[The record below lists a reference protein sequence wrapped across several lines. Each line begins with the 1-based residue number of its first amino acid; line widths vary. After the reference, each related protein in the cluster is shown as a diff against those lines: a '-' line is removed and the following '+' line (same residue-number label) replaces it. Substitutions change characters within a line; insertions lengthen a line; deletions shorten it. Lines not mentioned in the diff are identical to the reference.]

1 MAVTRVHVEVVDRS
15 AAQRWRVSHQS
26 GTGLSV
32 LSPRWSVAAGPRS
45 RDTGSTVKQ
54 TAVNVSFTEGVGAMK
69 TTSRRYKN
77 VKGDANENCINDL
90 NCCDSIEFLQMFLFN
105 PLKRTI
111 DS

>member
-1 MAVTRVHVEVVDRS
+1 M
-15 AAQRWRVSHQS
+15 
-26 GTGLSV
+26 

-77 VKGDANENCINDL
+77 VKGDANENCVSFSSLLLSNIQSIYDTDAFDNSMFYELINGQRY
-90 NCCDSIEFLQMFLFN
+90 FFV
-105 PLKRTI
+105 K
-111 DS
+111 